1 MRGKNGYTF
10 QVRTRD
16 ESFRE
21 ALERYYDLG
30 YRSRSEMLVHA
41 VLYFVKTQ
49 EERRTGIEDIVYR
62 YTQTEEF
69 KSQVLRIVRE
79 GQDNERKIQESSFP
93 ETNDTP
99 FN

>member
-1 MRGKNGYTF
+1 MRGKKGYTF

-16 ESFRE
+16 ENFRE
-21 ALERYYDLG
+21 ALEKYYDLG

-49 EERRTGIEDIVYR
+49 EERRAGIEDIVYR

-93 ETNDTP
+93 ETNDTL